1 MKEHITKAIR
11 LTLILVIGFSGIY
24 TIIIWI
30 VAQLVPGSGKG
41 DIIQAKTKN
50 TSKYYANV
58 GQSFTQDIYF
68 NSRPSAVNYNAGGSG
83 GSNKGPSNEEYLKVV
98 QDRINDFKSKNPTVK
113 TSDIPVELVT
123 ASGSGLD
130 PDISP
135 KGALVQIDRIASKR
149 GLKPEALRQLVNGQT
164 KPALFGVFGPESVNV
179 LKLNIALDQL
189 SGSAVAVK

>member
-1 MKEHITKAIR
+1 MKEHITKAIK
-11 LTLILVIGFSGIY
+11 LTLVLVIGFSGIY
-24 TIIIWI
+24 TITIWVI
-30 VAQLVPGSGKG
+30 AQLVPGGGKG
-41 DIIQAKTKN
+41 DLIQAKAKN
-50 TSKYYANV
+50 ASKYYANV
-58 GQSFTQDIYF
+58 GQSFTSDAYF

-98 QDRINDFKSKNPTVK
+98 QDRIGDFRAKNPTVK

-149 GLKPEALRQLVNGQT
+149 GLKPEVLLKLVESHT
-164 KPALFGVFGPESVNV
+164 KSPLFGIFGPESVNV

-189 SGSAVAVK
+189 SGSSVAAE